1 MKQDRL
7 KRAESISK
15 KLLSEYLISEFQELS
30 VDFWIVTITDV
41 SISSDLSY
49 LDISVSSL
57 RNTEE
62 LTKKLSEHAHE
73 MHRFLGK
80 KIEFIK
86 VPRIRFRYDETGKT
100 SFEFHQTL
108 HELDIK

>member
-15 KLLSEYLISEFQELS
+15 KLLSEYLISDFQELS
-30 VDFWIVTITDV
+30 AEFGIVTITEV
-41 SISSDLSY
+41 HISSDLSY

-57 RNTEE
+57 KNSEE
-62 LTKKLSEHAHE
+62 LTKVLSERAHE
-73 MHRFLGK
+73 MQRLLGK

-86 VPRIRFRYDETGKT
+86 VPRIRFRYDDTGKT
-100 SFEFHQTL
+100 SFEIHQTL
-108 HELDIK
+108 HDLDI